1 MIELLAK
8 VYSKMLSQTINP
20 GAAITETNTGWCGTS
35 SGQTCRMVP
44 DVAKQ
49 FFPNMAVG
57 FEDPRVTVH
66 ITDGIKYVQE
76 AEENS
81 FDAIIVD
88 SSDPVG
94 PAEVLF
100 QRVRAKLSIAGMQVS
115 MCRHLAVTS
124 PAMTYHPEQTPALR
138 SGHGQKQL
146 STEPDWFGAILCTI
160 GTDKQCSKGACTREQ

>member
-1 MIELLAK
+1 
-8 VYSKMLSQTINP
+8 
-20 GAAITETNTGWCGTS
+20 
-35 SGQTCRMVP
+35 MVP

-57 FEDPRVTVH
+57 FDDPRVSVH

-100 QRVRAKLSIAGMQVS
+100 QQVRCINECGQLPAKQFD
-115 MCRHLAVTS
+115 
-124 PAMTYHPEQTPALR
+124 Q
-138 SGHGQKQL
+138 
-146 STEPDWFGAILCTI
+146 
-160 GTDKQCSKGACTREQ
+160 